1 MIACLSGRPNPV
13 ESLLGLRHVAR
24 RHARALLSCLLL
36 ASAAPLS
43 VEAQDTV
50 AAASAASAGPLLR
63 LGVGDVL
70 NVLVYGRP
78 ELTTT
83 TYIADDGSIT
93 MPLAGP
99 VPILGMSPAGAAEA
113 VAAAYKKAQLLRDPQ
128 ITILLMQ
135 SRSQQVSVLGE
146 VRAPGRFSVDS
157 TMSVLDLLAA
167 AGGTT
172 ETSADTVFV
181 IRPDEAGS
189 LERHPVSLRGLE
201 DGRQSLQFLVLRGGD
216 TVFVPTADQF
226 YIYGEVQ
233 APNMYRLE
241 PEMTVLQAISRSGG
255 LTPLATTRRIG
266 VERRTD
272 DGTVV
277 KGKLELTDRVQPDDV
292 IHIREGRF

>member
-1 MIACLSGRPNPV
+1 MIACLSGRSNPAV
-13 ESLLGLRHVAR
+13 FSLGLRRYAWT
-24 RHARALLSCLLL
+24 ALSLLLL
-36 ASAAPLS
+36 ASVVPLSAEAQGTAAAAP
-43 VEAQDTV
+43 AR
-50 AAASAASAGPLLR
+50 PLLQ

-93 MPLAGP
+93 VPLAGS
-99 VPILGMSPAGAAEA
+99 VPIAGLSPAAAAQE
-113 VAAAYKKAQLLRDPQ
+113 VAAAYRKAQLLRDPQ

-146 VRAPGRFSVDS
+146 VRAPGRFPVDS
-157 TMSVLDLLAA
+157 TTSLLDLLAA

-181 IRPDEAGS
+181 IRPDAAGN
-189 LERHPVSLRGLE
+189 LERHPVSLRGLA

-216 TVFVPTADQF
+216 AVFVPQADQF

-233 APNMYRLE
+233 APNMYPLE
-241 PEMTVLQAISRSGG
+241 PEMTVMQAISRSGG
-255 LTPLATTRRIG
+255 LTGLATTRRID
-266 VERRTD
+266 VKRRTA

-277 KGKLELTDRVQPDDV
+277 NTKIKLADRVQPDDV
-292 IHIREGRF
+292 IYIREGRF